1 MPNVWKWKAVDKD
14 GKPVDAAPGSPTFV
28 SRGPVKLPDM
38 VKAARILLDGKR
50 RAAIRAG
57 LADPGYTLVEE
68 SVEPVADSEAKF
80 GEWRPPGTVPLQ
92 LPTESAPGAVIGRN
106 DVDE

>member
-14 GKPVDAAPGSPTFV
+14 GKPVEAAPGSPTFV

-38 VKAARILLDGKR
+38 IKAARILLDGKR

-57 LADPGYTLVEE
+57 LPDPGYTLVEE
-68 SVEPVADSEAKF
+68 SVEAVADNAAGL
-80 GEWRPPGTVPLQ
+80 GEWKPAGAVPLQ
-92 LPTESAPGAVIGRN
+92 LPTESAPGRVIGRT
-106 DVDE
+106 DDE